1 MKYKPDAIFKKILVA
16 IILTASI
23 FLITAEAALSRELRL
38 GAYKYLSDNDMKKVL
53 QPFVNYLSAS
63 IKAPVK
69 LYITSTYS
77 ELSQRFISGE
87 MDMAIIPPY
96 AYVKLADKIKLQL
109 LASMKLEGNY
119 YYHGVVAVSSKSGIT
134 TLDGLKGKNF
144 SYVAKD
150 SASGYLYP
158 RILFKKNGL
167 DPDKMFSKT
176 SYSGSHAESIK
187 SVVTG
192 VSDGAAIFK
201 DSIEMAKYQGIDTA
215 NIKIIAETEK
225 IPHEAFIA
233 QHNMDPE
240 LARSLKQALVSFRY
254 SDNDLKD
261 FTKTQRGVFK
271 MEGWVVGFDS
281 LYDTV
286 REAQKFFP
294 NPELDNP
301 DVDTTAVTIGFFP
314 RGDVES
320 TRKAFEPLINYL
332 SKETGL
338 KFKLAFSP
346 NYLDVGNQMVE
357 GNYNFSLLTPLAFLM
372 MREKSVVPVVTI
384 AQRLTSKKT
393 TYAGVIVCNNGAGI
407 KSIADLKDR
416 TFAFTDPD
424 SISGRLY
431 PLALFKKSNMPIKTF
446 FKKTYYAGS
455 PKKAL
460 EDVLSGTADACATNE
475 REFEQLI
482 SSNEKARAGL
492 SAIYRTP
499 EIPNDYWAVLETTP
513 AASREKIKKALFKIN
528 GSPELKKELLEQMR
542 YDGFSEPDEKGLSD
556 LQEILKIIM

>member
-1 MKYKPDAIFKKILVA
+1 MSYKSNAIFPKILFA
-16 IILTASI
+16 LLLTASF
-23 FLITAEAALSRELRL
+23 FLISADAAFSRELRL
-38 GAYKYLSDNDMKKVL
+38 GAYKYLSDDDMKKVL

-69 LYITSTYS
+69 LYVTSTYS

-109 LASMKLEGNY
+109 LTSMKLEGSY
-119 YYHGVVAVSSKSGIT
+119 YYNGVVVVSSKSGINS
-134 TLDGLKGKNF
+134 LEQLKGKRF
-144 SYVAKD
+144 SYVAQD

-167 DPDKMFSKT
+167 DPDGIFSKI

-187 SVVTG
+187 SIINGT
-192 VSDGAAIFK
+192 SDGASIFK
-201 DSIEMAKYQGIDTA
+201 GSIEMARCQGIDTSGL
-215 NIKIIAETEK
+215 KIIAETEK

-233 QHNMDPE
+233 QSNMNPE
-240 LARSLKQALVSFRY
+240 LVRSLKQALVSFRY
-254 SDNDLKD
+254 NENALNY
-261 FTKTQRGVFK
+261 FTKIQRSVFK
-271 MEGWVVGFDS
+271 MEGWVVGFDT

-294 NPELDNP
+294 NPELENP
-301 DVDTTAVTIGFFP
+301 DRDTSSVTIGFYP

-332 SKETGL
+332 SKETGI

-346 NYLDVGNQMVE
+346 NYLDVGNQMME
-357 GNYNFSLLTPLAFLM
+357 GNYNFALLTPMAFLM
-372 MREKSVVPVVTI
+372 MREKSVIPVVPL
-384 AQRLTSKKT
+384 AQRVASQKTS
-393 TYAGVIVCNNGAGI
+393 YAGVIVCKNNLGI
-407 KSIADLKDR
+407 KSIADLKDKV
-416 TFAFTDPD
+416 FAFVDPD

-431 PLALFKKSNMPIKTF
+431 PLALFKKSNMSIKTF

-460 EDVLSGTADACATNE
+460 QDVLSGAADACATNE
-475 REFEQLI
+475 HEFEVTI
-482 SSNEKARAGL
+482 NADAKAKAQVT
-492 SAIYRTP
+492 AIYKTP

-513 AASREKIKKALFKIN
+513 LALREKLKKALFKIN
-528 GSPELKKELLEQMR
+528 SSPELKKELLEKMR

-556 LQEILKIIM
+556 LQDILKVIM